1 MTIESA
7 GRNYPS
13 PAMRERVPEDE
24 ARRRVRVAPPVMP
37 SPTRRCRAGS
47 PLSRGAGEGFIG
59 VLLVLAVLL
68 MPLPGRAALL
78 ETPMFQDQV
87 AKGALPPITQRVPR
101 EPALA
106 ELETI
111 GRPGGD
117 LRMLMASPKDT
128 RLMVVY
134 GYSRLVAYTPALAL
148 VPDML
153 EALEVVEDRVFTLH
167 LRTGHKWSDGQPFT
181 TEDFRYWFEDV
192 AESPDLSPSGLPLAL
207 LPNGE
212 KPKFDIV
219 DAQTVRFSWSRP
231 NPLFLPALAGPDPM
245 FIYCPAHY
253 LKQFHKK
260 YADKETLGNLVK
272 QAGARN
278 WAALHNKMDVMYRND
293 NPDLPSLEPWILKT
307 RPPSERIVFERNP
320 YYYRVD
326 GAGHQLPYLDRV
338 VFSIASSKII
348 PAKTGAGE
356 SDLQAR
362 YLSFDDYTFLKAG
375 EEVNGYKVRL
385 WRTGPGSQLA
395 LYPNLNVDD
404 PVWRGLVR
412 DVRFRRALSLA
423 TNRHEINQVIF
434 FGLAIE
440 GQNTV
445 LPESPLYRP
454 EYREAWAGFDPDEAN
469 RLLDVI
475 GLKRDGEGG
484 MRQLPD
490 GRPLDVVIE
499 NSGESTEQSDV
510 LELIR
515 DSWRRVGIRMFSRP
529 SQLTL
534 FRRRVFSGQTLMSID
549 KGVENGLATADMSPW
564 EFAPSLQQQLEWSKW
579 GQYRETKGKAGEPPD
594 LPGAIRLLE
603 LYNSWLNASSGAEHA
618 AIWHE
623 MLRIWADE
631 VFSIGLIG
639 GVLQPIV
646 VNARLRNVPEDGI
659 YNWDPGAHFG
669 MYRPDGFWFDNR
681 ASPSASADSPPAA
694 LRAAR

>member
-1 MTIESA
+1 M
-7 GRNYPS
+7 P
-13 PAMRERVPEDE
+13 
-24 ARRRVRVAPPVMP
+24 VAF
-37 SPTRRCRAGS
+37 A
-47 PLSRGAGEGFIG
+47 AAAA
-59 VLLVLAVLL
+59 LL
-68 MPLPGRAALL
+68 LPGTVLAALL
-78 ETPMFQDQV
+78 ETPMFAAEV
-87 AKGALPPITQRVPR
+87 ASGALPPINQRMPR

-111 GRPGGD
+111 GRPGGE
-117 LRMLMASPKDT
+117 LRMLMSSPKDT

-153 EALEVVEDRVFTLH
+153 EALDVVEDRIFTLR
-167 LRTGHKWSDGQPFT
+167 LRAGHKWSDGQPFT

-192 AESPDLSPSGLPLAL
+192 AENPDLSPTGLPLQL

-212 KPKFDIV
+212 QPKFEV
-219 DAQTVRFSWSRP
+219 LDAQTVRFTWSRP
-231 NPLFLPALAGPDPM
+231 NPMFLPALAGPDPM
-245 FIYCPAHY
+245 FIYRPAHY

-260 YADKETLGNLVK
+260 YGKKEALDALIK
-272 QAGARN
+272 QVGVRN
-278 WAALHNKMDVMYRND
+278 WASLHNKMDVMYRND
-293 NPDLPSLEPWILKT
+293 NPDLPSLEPWVLKT
-307 RPPSERIVFERNP
+307 RPPSDRIVFERNP

-326 GAGHQLPYLDRV
+326 GAGHQLPYVDRV

-375 EEVNGYKVRL
+375 EEANGYKVRL

-404 PVWRGLVR
+404 PVWRELAR

-423 TNRHEINQVIF
+423 TNRHEINQAIY

-454 EYREAWAGFDPDEAN
+454 EYREAWAAFDPAEAN
-469 RLLDVI
+469 RLLDLI
-475 GLKRDGEGG
+475 GLKRNGEGG

-490 GRPLDVVIE
+490 GRPLDIVIE

-515 DSWRRVGIRMFSRP
+515 DSWRNVGIRMFSRP

-534 FRRRVFSGQTLMSID
+534 FRRRVFAGQTLMSID
-549 KGVENGLATADMSPW
+549 KGVENGLATSDMSPW
-564 EFAPSLQQQLEWSKW
+564 EFAPSVQHQLEWPKW

-594 LPGAIRLLE
+594 LPSAIRLLE
-603 LYNSWLNASSGAEHA
+603 LYNSWLNAGSGAEHA

-623 MLRIWADE
+623 ILHIWAGE

-639 GVLQPIV
+639 GVLQPVV
-646 VNARLRNVPEDGI
+646 VNSRLRNVPQDGI
-659 YNWDPGAHFG
+659 YNWDPGAHFS
-669 MYRPDGFWFDNR
+669 MYRLDGFWFDNQT
-681 ASPSASADSPPAA
+681 SPSASVGDRPMAIGS
-694 LRAAR
+694 AR

>member
-1 MTIESA
+1 MFA
-7 GRNYPS
+7 
-13 PAMRERVPEDE
+13 E
-24 ARRRVRVAPPVMP
+24 A
-37 SPTRRCRAGS
+37 
-47 PLSRGAGEGFIG
+47 
-59 VLLVLAVLL
+59 
-68 MPLPGRAALL
+68 
-78 ETPMFQDQV
+78 V
-87 AKGALPPITQRVPR
+87 AKGTLPPMDQRIPR

-106 ELETI
+106 ELETL

-117 LRMLMASPKDT
+117 LHMLMSSAKDT

-148 VPDML
+148 VPDIL
-153 EALEVVEDRVFTLH
+153 ASVDVEDDRVFTLR
-167 LRTGHKWSDGQPFT
+167 LRAGHKWSDGHPFT
-181 TEDFRYWFEDV
+181 TEDFRYWFEDIV
-192 AESPDLSPSGLPLAL
+192 GNPDLSPSGLPVEL

-212 KPKFDIV
+212 KPKFEVLDES
-219 DAQTVRFSWSRP
+219 TVRFSWSRP
-231 NPLFLPALAGPDPM
+231 NPLFLPALARADPL
-245 FIYCPAHY
+245 FIYGPSHY

-260 YADKETLGNLVK
+260 YADKEKLDALVK
-272 QAGARN
+272 QASARN
-278 WAALHNKMDVMYRND
+278 WAALHVKMDVMYRND
-293 NPDLPSLEPWILKT
+293 NPDLPSLEPWVLKT
-307 RPPSERIVFERNP
+307 KPPSDRIVFERNP

-338 VFSIASSKII
+338 VYAIASSKII
-348 PAKTGAGE
+348 PAKAGAGE

-375 EEVNGYKVRL
+375 EATGGYKVRL

-395 LYPNLNVDD
+395 LYPNLNVED
-404 PVWRGLVR
+404 PVWRGLMR

-454 EYREAWAGFDPDEAN
+454 EYRDDYASFDVNEAN
-469 RLLDVI
+469 RLLDLV
-475 GLKRDGEGG
+475 GLTRDGEDGL
-484 MRQLPD
+484 RHLPD
-490 GRPLDVVIE
+490 GRPADIIIE

-515 DSWRRVGIRMFSRP
+515 DSWRRIGIRLFSRP

-549 KGVENGLATADMSPW
+549 KGIENGLATPDMSPW
-564 EFAPSLQQQLEWSKW
+564 EFAPTTQQQLQWPKW
-579 GQYRETKGKAGEPPD
+579 GQYWETKGTAGEPPD
-594 LPGAIRLLE
+594 LPSASRLLE
-603 LYNSWLNASSGAEHA
+603 LYNSWLNASTTPEHA

-623 MLRIWADE
+623 MLRLWADE

-639 GVLQPIV
+639 GVLQPVV
-646 VNARLRNVPEDGI
+646 VNNRLRNVPEDGM

-669 MYRPDGFWFDNR
+669 MYRPDGFWFDTP
-681 ASPSASADSPPAA
+681 ATTPSASASLMP
-694 LRAAR
+694 R

>member
-1 MTIESA
+1 MFA
-7 GRNYPS
+7 
-13 PAMRERVPEDE
+13 E
-24 ARRRVRVAPPVMP
+24 A
-37 SPTRRCRAGS
+37 
-47 PLSRGAGEGFIG
+47 
-59 VLLVLAVLL
+59 
-68 MPLPGRAALL
+68 
-78 ETPMFQDQV
+78 V
-87 AKGALPPITQRVPR
+87 AKGTLPPVNQRVPR
-101 EPALA
+101 EPSLA

-111 GRPGGD
+111 GKPGGE

-134 GYSRLVAYTPALAL
+134 GYARLVGYTPALAL

-153 EALEVVEDRVFTLH
+153 EAADVTEGRVFTLH
-167 LRTGHKWSDGQPFT
+167 LRPGHKWSDGQPFT

-192 AESPDLSPSGLPLAL
+192 AENPDLSTSGLPVAL

-212 KPKFDIV
+212 QPKFEV
-219 DAQTVRFSWSRP
+219 LDAQTVRFSWSRP

-253 LKQFHKK
+253 LKQFHEK
-260 YADKETLGNLVK
+260 YADKKTLEGLVK
-272 QAGARN
+272 QAGVRN
-278 WAALHNKMDVMYRND
+278 WAALHAKMDAMYRND
-293 NPDLPSLEPWILKT
+293 NPDLPSLDPWILKT

-326 GAGHQLPYLDRV
+326 GGGHQLPYIDRV
-338 VFSIASSKII
+338 IFSIANSKII

-375 EEVNGYKVRL
+375 EEANGYKVRL

-412 DVRFRRALSLA
+412 DVRFRHALSLA
-423 TNRHEINQVIF
+423 TNRHEINQVIY
-434 FGLAIE
+434 FGLALE

-445 LPESPLYRP
+445 LPQSPLYRP
-454 EYREAWAGFDPDEAN
+454 EYRDAWANFDLAEAN
-469 RLLDVI
+469 RLLDLI
-475 GLKRDGEGG
+475 GLKRESEGG
-484 MRQLPD
+484 QRLLPD
-490 GRPLDVVIE
+490 GRPLDIIVE

-515 DSWRRVGIRMFSRP
+515 DSWRQVGIRLFTRP
-529 SQLTL
+529 SQLML
-534 FRRRVFSGQTLMSID
+534 FRRRVFSGQTLMSVD
-549 KGVENGLATADMSPW
+549 KGIENGLATADMSPW
-564 EFAPSLQQQLEWSKW
+564 EFAPTTQQQLEWPKW
-579 GQYRETKGKAGEPPD
+579 GQYYETKGQAGEAPD
-594 LPGAIRLLE
+594 LPSAARLLE
-603 LYNSWLNASSGAEHA
+603 LYNSWLNAGSSAEHA

-623 MLRIWADE
+623 MLKIWADE

-639 GVLQPIV
+639 GVLQPVV
-646 VNARLRNVPEDGI
+646 VNDHLRNVPADGI

-669 MYRPDGFWFDNR
+669 IYRPDGFWFDNTV
-681 ASPSASADSPPAA
+681 SPSASAGGQPASSA
-694 LRAAR
+694 STGLAGSTR